1 MEKGLVKFDGKW
13 LPREEVERIKARVP
27 EDVKRVVTLHLEE
40 NKKGNFGAQYFCN
53 PNLAT
58 KLFAPT
64 GWEIVNVNIHDG
76 MATVTVRVDSSQKGG
91 SRITTLWDYSLKR
104 MDDDWKISMLMERD

>member
-1 MEKGLVKFDGKW
+1 MKFDGKW

-40 NKKGNFGAQYFCN
+40 NKKGNSGAQYFCD
-53 PNLAT
+53 PILAK

-91 SRITTLWDYSLKR
+91 SRITKLWDYSLKR
-104 MDDDWKISMLMERD
+104 MDDDWKIIVLMARD